1 MPGISLKFNLT
12 KKRNIDGNGREGIF
26 QDALTSIMHSQY
38 YNREILLKDDFYL
51 VGCTKYP
58 EYPVKIFENSNFWV
72 CLEGKIYGKS
82 GVVIE
87 NEIND
92 LMNCVFHTS
101 SSQDDRKIILDWLI
115 KTDGEFVIYALN
127 KKTKDFVILND
138 VLGRLPIYY
147 FCKEGSELLL
157 SREVDFITFFI
168 REINDNYDNGDKFD
182 RMGIAQFLLFSHT
195 LGKRTL
201 LKNIFRLEPA
211 TLLTIYNDNGGIKI
225 DRLYQYNFENKKY
238 HNNTLEEN
246 AHELVSLFSEACGT
260 RADLNT
266 KNIIT
271 LSGGFDSRTIAAW
284 FHKKKI
290 TAYAVT
296 TVDPTW
302 KPLVG
307 NLSDT
312 DIAKQ
317 IAKSL
322 NIQWEYYHFIES
334 RAKDLATL
342 LRTKKGLTYLGY
354 GFLIQFLDK
363 LRNSYSSSAINV
375 FVGYSGDRI
384 LADLTIKYSSL
395 EELISS
401 IMTIRVFLPLDDVAA
416 LVQIKETEI
425 LDEIRNTL
433 SSYPEKNLSQKLVHF
448 LFYGRQ
454 FKYVFEA
461 EDIHRLYFWIV
472 NPFYSIPFFNYAM
485 NCPDEHKS
493 QLALYR
499 EFIFTMS
506 PLAATIKN
514 SNWGCS
520 ILSRKFRIVQ
530 YVLSLTWRYPLLKK
544 TIRIF
549 NRKSRDVKA
558 YEKNSKIIQCMQDQL
573 KNCNFVSNYLSLKD
587 IEKILNNCTNYKST
601 GIENLFTI
609 ISLMEKTLCNNCA
622 IEKFYHN

>member
-1 MPGISLKFNLT
+1 MPGISLKCYLS
-12 KKRNIDGNGREGIF
+12 KKRNIDGNAHEGLF
-26 QDALTSIMHSQY
+26 QEAITSIMHSEY
-38 YNREILLKDDFYL
+38 YKGEILLKDDSYL
-51 VGCTKYP
+51 LGCTKYP

-82 GVVIE
+82 EVVLE
-87 NEIND
+87 NQINE
-92 LMNCVFHTS
+92 LMNYIFHTS
-101 SSQDDRKIILDWLI
+101 TSQDDRKIILDWLI
-115 KTDGEFVIYALN
+115 KTDGDFAIYALN
-127 KKTKDFVILND
+127 KKSKDFVILND

-147 FCKEGSELLL
+147 FYENGSQLLL
-157 SREVDFITFFI
+157 SREIDFISYFI
-168 REINDNYDNGDKFD
+168 RKSNDNHDNSDKFD

-201 LKNIFRLEPA
+201 LKDIYRLEPA
-211 TLLTIYNDNGGIKI
+211 TLLTIYNDNCGIKI
-225 DRLYQYNFENKKY
+225 DKLYQYNFENKKY
-238 HNNTLEEN
+238 HNNTLEKN
-246 AHELVSLFSEACGT
+246 AHELVSLFSEACEI
-260 RADLNT
+260 RVDPNT

-271 LSGGFDSRTIAAW
+271 LSGGFDSRTIASW
-284 FHKKKI
+284 FHKNKI

-312 DIAKQ
+312 DIAKR

-334 RAKDLATL
+334 RAKDLITL

-363 LRNSYSSSAINV
+363 LRNRHSSSGMNV

-384 LADLTIKYSSL
+384 LADLTIKYGSL

-401 IMTIRVFLPLDDVAA
+401 IMTIRVFLPLNDVAA
-416 LVQIKETEI
+416 IVQIKETEI
-425 LDEIRNTL
+425 LDEIRNTV

-461 EDIHRLYFWIV
+461 EDVHRLYFWIV

-485 NCPDEHKS
+485 NCPDKHKS
-493 QLALYR
+493 QQVLYR
-499 EFIFTMS
+499 EFLYLMS
-506 PLAATIKN
+506 PLAAAIN
-514 SNWGCS
+514 SSNWGCS
-520 ILSRKFRIVQ
+520 ILSNKFKAVQ
-530 YVLSLTWRYPLLKK
+530 YILTLTLKYPMFKKFLKK
-544 TIRIF
+544 FIKK
-549 NRKSRDVKA
+549 NRDRD
-558 YEKNSKIIQCMQDQL
+558 ESKENGRIIQCMRDQL
-573 KNCNFVSNYLSLKD
+573 SNCDTISKYLSCKE
-587 IEKILNNCTNYKST
+587 IEKIMNNSSSYSQA
-601 GIENLFTI
+601 GIYNLFTI
-609 ISLMEKTLCNNCA
+609 MSLMERTLCNNST
-622 IEKFYHN
+622 IEKFYDG